1 MGREMLDL
9 NFKQVNMFKI
19 QCLDALVTSGGGREW
34 ARNVRKGGKSV
45 LT

>member
-19 QCLDALVTSGGGREW
+19 QCLDALGTSGGGSEW
-34 ARNVRKGGKSV
+34 ARNVEKGGKSV